1 MTSSIFSG
9 LLTIPS
15 PEIAHS
21 TPPAS
26 EVVGGIEAGRQ
37 QGKRGSRR
45 ENERGSEHKLDTIN
59 MQEIRQIRLA
69 CDRSVTGVCVSA
81 IAKNERGR
89 VSERE
94 SERENK
100 TITGDWQS
108 AHNRG

>member
-26 EVVGGIEAGRQ
+26 DVVGGIEAGRQ

-45 ENERGSEHKLDTIN
+45 ENERGSEHELDTIN
-59 MQEIRQIRLA
+59 MQEIRQISLA

-81 IAKNERGR
+81 IA
-89 VSERE
+89 
-94 SERENK
+94 
-100 TITGDWQS
+100 
-108 AHNRG
+108 